1 MIQGVRVGPLLLQN
15 HPDLFWGVATSMYV
29 GNIMLLI
36 LNLPL
41 IPLWVKLLK
50 VPYHLMFPI
59 ILLLCVIGVYSVS
72 NNLFD
77 IIIMNVFGVIGYF
90 MRKYRYEP
98 APLILGL
105 ILCPI
110 LENAFRQTMIISKG
124 SFTIFFMRPI
134 SAAFLVVAIAT
145 LVIPPLMRFVR
156 RMYTKT

>member
-1 MIQGVRVGPLLLQN
+1 
-15 HPDLFWGVATSMYV
+15 
-29 GNIMLLI
+29 
-36 LNLPL
+36 
-41 IPLWVKLLK
+41 
-50 VPYHLMFPI
+50 MFPI